1 MLTDRDREILANIAA
16 NVRRLRE
23 DAGLSTYE
31 LAEKIDEY
39 QPTIW
44 RLEEAKNMPGA
55 GLLARIAES
64 LEVPADVL
72 LAPPPVAARKKLS
85 RAS

>member
-1 MLTDRDREILANIAA
+1 MLTDRDRELLGNIAA

-23 DAGLSTYE
+23 AAGLSTYE

-55 GLLARIAES
+55 GLLARLAES
-64 LEVPADVL
+64 LGVTADTL
-72 LAPPPVAARKKLS
+72 LATPPVSARKKLS
-85 RAS
+85 HAS